1 MTRINLLPWRDELR
15 KKKQEEF
22 IIGIVLVAVVAV
34 ALLFSIQAY
43 LDSQIAE
50 QQDKKR
56 IVLAKVAEVNLITAK
71 IKDIEIQ
78 NGILQNKR
86 SAIQALQKSRP
97 EIVHFIDAIARVTPE
112 GVFLTQLKQ
121 DNARVALI
129 GKTESNSRVSAFMR
143 NVEANQWLTDPQ
155 LNIIQGS
162 NKNNNGKLSNFT
174 LFVKQ
179 RKSKAEDED
188 M

>member
-1 MTRINLLPWRDELR
+1 M
-15 KKKQEEF
+15 
-22 IIGIVLVAVVAV
+22 
-34 ALLFSIQAY
+34 
-43 LDSQIAE
+43 
-50 QQDKKR
+50 
-56 IVLAKVAEVNLITAK
+56 
-71 IKDIEIQ
+71 
-78 NGILQNKR
+78 
-86 SAIQALQKSRP
+86 QKSRP

-143 NVEANQWLTDPQ
+143 NVEVNQWLTDPE

-162 NKNNNGKLSNFT
+162 NKNNNGKLSDFT
-174 LFVKQ
+174 LYVKQ